1 MLKEREEQPD
11 IQADEQKK
19 AAAGSDG
26 PVDPVQELESPDS
39 AATQEELRK
48 LVAERDAAVKE
59 KAELLE
65 KFQRA
70 QAEFENIR
78 KRLQREREETREYA
92 AMETI
97 EALLPIVDDFERAL
111 GAEGL
116 DPEFRKGLELIHNR
130 IVDVF
135 QRFGLK
141 TIAEKGTFDPD
152 LHQAVD
158 RAPAESHEQDQQIL
172 EVYRAGYMFKDRL
185 LRAAMVKV
193 AVKE

>member
-1 MLKEREEQPD
+1 MLKEQEEQPQAKTEEQSAAEAD
-11 IQADEQKK
+11 I
-19 AAAGSDG
+19 
-26 PVDPVQELESPDS
+26 DPGHEIESPD
-39 AATQEELRK
+39 TDEMQRQLQT
-48 LVAERDAAVKE
+48 LVEERDAALKE
-59 KAELLE
+59 KQELLE

-78 KRLQREREETREYA
+78 KRLQREREDSREYA

-111 GAEGL
+111 GQEGV
-116 DPEFRKGLELIHNR
+116 DPEFKKGLDLIHNR

-141 TIAEKGTFDPD
+141 PIEAEGEFDPE

-158 RAPAESHEQDQQIL
+158 RAPAESDEDDQRIL
-172 EVYRAGYMFKDRL
+172 EVYRTGYMFKDRL